1 MINTVLTIEKL
12 HTKKK
17 TVEPIIK
24 FKPSVCQEQTQ
35 SDDKDQKTK
44 EVSDRSNEGL
54 SKECQETPDKE
65 VENLNIQENNN
76 LEAAVNEGSPT
87 NFSSKTLKS
96 EFGSFKSHVQDHEL
110 DSSTLIKP
118 LTERRHSIGEI
129 VEYEK
134 ESSTRTVNSTDEKDD
149 RLHKTYLAKFKK
161 GDRFAEAQS
170 HYPDVRDI
178 FAYPPSAFQKF
189 KRSSII
195 DIKVRR
201 RQSLSA
207 LDVGG
212 YESGV
217 RPPRSPLR
225 PKSYSTKKSSSS
237 MSSCSFEHRRP
248 RSPKNTHKTSMDSGY
263 GTLSRRRPISPY
275 FTSEEPMSYFSSID
289 TRKSLENLRSMRSII
304 DICSSFDEQH
314 PVPSKSTPTASKEN
328 AAFAKEQRNNRKMD
342 EERIKLIQAIKDE
355 GIKEKLSLRSNTN
368 QIIAQYVSRLSYCST
383 ACRLPNVLLNLT
395 LATWKLH
402 WKGSIW
408 FCL

>member
-17 TVEPIIK
+17 TTEPIIK

-44 EVSDRSNEGL
+44 EDSDRSNEGL
-54 SKECQETPDKE
+54 WKECQETPDKE

-87 NFSSKTLKS
+87 NFSFKTLKS
-96 EFGSFKSHVQDHEL
+96 EVGSFKSHVQDHEL
-110 DSSTLIKP
+110 DSNTLIKP

-134 ESSTRTVNSTDEKDD
+134 ESSTRKVNSTDQKDD
-149 RLHKTYLAKFKK
+149 RLHKTYLAKLKK

-178 FAYPPSAFQKF
+178 FAYPPSAFQQF
-189 KRSSII
+189 KRPNIM

-207 LDVGG
+207 LDVGV

-225 PKSYSTKKSSSS
+225 PKSYSTKKSRSS

-248 RSPKNTHKTSMDSGY
+248 RSPKNTHKNSMDSGY

-289 TRKSLENLRSMRSII
+289 TRKSLDNLRSMRSTV

-314 PVPSKSTPTASKEN
+314 PVPSKSTPTASKGN
-328 AAFAKEQRNNRKMD
+328 TDFAKEQRNNRKLD

-355 GIKEKLSLRSNTN
+355 GMKEKLSLRSKTN
-368 QIIAQYVSRLSYCST
+368 QIIAQYVSRLSLMKVIG
-383 ACRLPNVLLNLT
+383 CRLPN
-395 LATWKLH
+395 
-402 WKGSIW
+402 
-408 FCL
+408 